1 MKIEITIAVKPV
13 IKKYLSLKVNTTPL
27 ILSKTHAYGIFLYH
41 CLVRISDK
49 NRPAY
54 SAVDTE
60 KYPDSIKVVISEDM
74 WRRKGWYIH
83 SQKQADFNKFVAKML
98 DEEFHYYMDIQTQDN
113 HQKIYTSF
121 LKFREKYDFTEDD
134 MPIKTMEKNYER
146 YRLELSRSLSDK
158 KIS

>member
-1 MKIEITIAVKPV
+1 MKIQITIAVKPV
-13 IKKYLSLKVNTTPL
+13 IKKYLSSKVKTDPL

-54 SAVDTE
+54 AEVDIE
-60 KYPDSIKVVISEDM
+60 KYPESIKVVISEDM

-83 SQKQADFNKFVAKML
+83 SQKQADFNKFVAKIL

-146 YRLELSRSLSDK
+146 YRVELSRSLSDK
-158 KIS
+158 RIS

>member
-1 MKIEITIAVKPV
+1 MKIEIRIAVKPV
-13 IKKYLSLKVNTTPL
+13 IKKYLSFKVQTDPL

-54 SAVDTE
+54 VEVDTI
-60 KYPDSIKVVISEDM
+60 KYPDSIQVMISEDM

-83 SQKQADFNKFVAKML
+83 SQKQADFNKFVAKL
-98 DEEFHYYMDIQTQDN
+98 IDEEFHYYMDIQTQDN
-113 HQKIYTSF
+113 KQKIYSSF

-146 YRLELSRSLSDK
+146 YRLEVTTSLSNR